1 MISVRYRCISIF
13 LIIGGAYYS
22 IWMYLGIKFSAI
34 SVEPTK
40 EVNTP
45 PENESIEK
53 QTTTKALDAK
63 EIIEKSC
70 SENQLRAQKR
80 VFEACKATNES
91 YKRVSRIL
99 LLLYIFTLNLI
110 NSLFYIE
117 DIAIL
122 ILILVGTYNSIS
134 RSNFRN

>member
-1 MISVRYRCISIF
+1 MISVRYHCISIF

-99 LLLYIFTLNLI
+99 LLLYIFTLNL

-134 RSNFRN
+134 RSNFRH

>member
-1 MISVRYRCISIF
+1 MISVRYRCTSIF

-22 IWMYLGIKFSAI
+22 IWMYLGVKFSAI
-34 SVEPTK
+34 SVQPTK

-45 PENESIEK
+45 PENELIEN

-63 EIIEKSC
+63 DTIEKSC

-91 YKRVSRIL
+91 YKRVSRIR
-99 LLLYIFTLNLI
+99 LLLYVFTLNLHEK
-110 NSLFYIE
+110 Y
-117 DIAIL
+117 
-122 ILILVGTYNSIS
+122 VYS
-134 RSNFRN
+134 RLKT

>member
-91 YKRVSRIL
+91 YKMVRSIL
-99 LLLYIFTLNLI
+99 PLLCIFTEKIFL
-110 NSLFYIE
+110 
-117 DIAIL
+117 
-122 ILILVGTYNSIS
+122 
-134 RSNFRN
+134 

>member
-13 LIIGGAYYS
+13 LIIGGAYYTT
-22 IWMYLGIKFSAI
+22 WMYLGIQFSAI
-34 SVEPTK
+34 SVQPTK
-40 EVNTP
+40 EVVTP
-45 PENESIEK
+45 PDNALLEN
-53 QTTTKALDAK
+53 QTATKALNAR

-99 LLLYIFTLNLI
+99 LLLYVFTLN
-110 NSLFYIE
+110 FTRKYYIL
-117 DIAIL
+117 D
-122 ILILVGTYNSIS
+122 
-134 RSNFRN
+134 

>member
-22 IWMYLGIKFSAI
+22 IWMYLGVKFSAI
-34 SVEPTK
+34 SVQPTK

-45 PENESIEK
+45 PENELIEN

-63 EIIEKSC
+63 DTIEKSC

-91 YKRVSRIL
+91 YKRVSRIR
-99 LLLYIFTLNLI
+99 LLLYVFTLNLM
-110 NSLFYIE
+110 F
-117 DIAIL
+117 IL
-122 ILILVGTYNSIS
+122 D
-134 RSNFRN
+134 

>member
-1 MISVRYRCISIF
+1 MISVRYHCISIF

-45 PENESIEK
+45 PENESVEK

-99 LLLYIFTLNLI
+99 LLLYIFSLNL

-117 DIAIL
+117 DIAFL

>member
-99 LLLYIFTLNLI
+99 LLLYIFTLNL

>member
-34 SVEPTK
+34 SVDPTK

-45 PENESIEK
+45 PENELIEN

-91 YKRVSRIL
+91 YKRVSRNL
-99 LLLYIFTLNLI
+99 LLLYIFTLNL

>member
-1 MISVRYRCISIF
+1 MISVRYHCISIF

-91 YKRVSRIL
+91 YKRVSRHL
-99 LLLYIFTLNLI
+99 LLLYIFTLNL

>member
-1 MISVRYRCISIF
+1 
-13 LIIGGAYYS
+13 
-22 IWMYLGIKFSAI
+22 MYLGIKFSAI

-99 LLLYIFTLNLI
+99 LLLYIFTLNL

-134 RSNFRN
+134 RSNFRNWAST